1 MHYRSYRDL
10 SLSISRNLHK
20 IPRGI
25 DLVVGIP
32 RSGMLPATMIGQM
45 LNKPVIALD
54 SYLDGKM
61 YEMGLYRR
69 PANLIT
75 RFSELKHVL
84 VMDDSINSGNS
95 MNRVKQKIN
104 NSTVHSI
111 KTTYGAVYYVRESLG
126 QLDVGLEECPWPRI
140 FQWNILNS
148 WVLAH
153 ACLDIDGVVC
163 VDPT

>member
-95 MNRVKQKIN
+95 MNRCLLYTSDAADDLLCVDLGGRRIIKK
-104 NSTVHSI
+104 
-111 KTTYGAVYYVRESLG
+111 KTTTDKL
-126 QLDVGLEECPWPRI
+126 
-140 FQWNILNS
+140 
-148 WVLAH
+148 
-153 ACLDIDGVVC
+153 
-163 VDPT
+163 